1 MTTLLRRAASRVAGA
16 IVDVSARLEQRRG
29 GLPDCYVTAASL
41 AWDVLRRIAGEVE
54 DDDAE
59 FVGTM
64 WHHGAPV
71 PVWRVGDDIVA
82 GSWAR
87 YAEEH
92 RAR

>member
-1 MTTLLRRAASRVAGA
+1 MTPLVRRAASRVASA
-16 IVDVSARLEQRRG
+16 IVNVSARLKQRRG

-41 AWDVLRRIAGEVE
+41 AWDVMRRIAGEVE
-54 DDDAE
+54 DDAE

-71 PVWRVGDDIVA
+71 PVWRVGDDLVA

-87 YAEEH
+87 YAPEH
-92 RAR
+92 RDR

>member
-1 MTTLLRRAASRVAGA
+1 MTHLLRRAASRVASA

-29 GLPDCYVTAASL
+29 NLPDCYVAAASL
-41 AWDVLRRIAGEVE
+41 AWDVMRRIAGEVE
-54 DDDAE
+54 DDAE

-71 PVWRVGDDIVA
+71 PVWRVGDDLVA
-82 GSWAR
+82 GSWAQ

-92 RAR
+92 RDR